1 VHAISLHVTDPAE
14 AREICGRVY
23 FPHRLAVLHDPARF
37 AMSLSALDLG
47 PVAVG
52 LLGYAGEVCLETGE
66 LETGYEINVPLSGR
80 LLTRTGPA
88 EVYATSRTAALYRPD
103 ARARLHGWAGGGQL
117 FGLKVER
124 RMLEA
129 RLAEL
134 AGTPVRGVIPLGP
147 SLDLRSGG
155 GRRWWA
161 LARSLAALAADPDG
175 PLARPMVVRPL
186 VDSVLVALL
195 YAADHPY
202 RAALAAPCARPGPA
216 AVNRAVDLLEA
227 EPERPWMVGDLAR
240 QVGLSTRAL
249 QYGFAAQAGLSP
261 MAYLRDV
268 RLRRAHA
275 DLQAEAAQRAATG
288 PPPGVLSRSAP
299 TLGTPPPAT
308 PPPATPPPAT
318 PGLGVAGIASR
329 WGFTNFGRFAAAYR
343 ARYGHPP
350 SKTLHRGAPT

>member
-1 VHAISLHVTDPAE
+1 VDAISLRVTEPDE

-23 FPHRLAVLHDPARF
+23 FPHRLTVLHEPARF
-37 AMSLSALDLG
+37 AMSLSALNLG

-52 LLGYAGEVCLETGE
+52 LLGYAGEVCLETAE

-80 LLTRTGPA
+80 LLTRTGPD
-88 EVYATSRTAALYRPD
+88 EVYATPRTAALYRPD
-103 ARARLHGWAGGGQL
+103 ARTRLRGWADGGTL

-124 RMLEA
+124 AVLEA

-134 AGTPVRGVIPLGP
+134 AGAPVRGVIPVGP
-147 SLDLRSGG
+147 SLDLRGAG

-161 LARSLAALAADPDG
+161 LARALAALAADPDG
-175 PLARPMVVRPL
+175 PLTQPMVVRPL

-202 RAALAAPCARPGPA
+202 RDALARPGPRAGTA

-227 EPERPWMVGDLAR
+227 EPGLPWTVADLAR
-240 QVGLSTRAL
+240 RVGLSTRAL

-261 MAYLRDV
+261 MAYLRQV
-268 RLRRAHA
+268 RLQRADA
-275 DLQAEAAQRAATG
+275 DLRAADGADT
-288 PPPGVLSRSAP
+288 
-299 TLGTPPPAT
+299 
-308 PPPATPPPAT
+308 
-318 PGLGVAGIASR
+318 GVASIASR

-343 ARYGHPP
+343 ARYGCTP
-350 SKTLHRGAPT
+350 SQTLRGAR